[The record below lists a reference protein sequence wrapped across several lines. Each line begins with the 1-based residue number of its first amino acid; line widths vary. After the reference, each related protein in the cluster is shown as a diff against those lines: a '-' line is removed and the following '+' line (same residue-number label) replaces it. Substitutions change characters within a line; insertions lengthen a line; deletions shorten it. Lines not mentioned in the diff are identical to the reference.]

1 MDTSTII
8 WIVIIVGA
16 MIYNSVSKARKARQ
30 EGDNPPS
37 QHGEAWPSIP
47 WSEEESPARPA
58 ADSPAPSRPRANVHP
73 EQAAAK
79 PSVRPEARPVA
90 EATVRTQS
98 GRRDA
103 GELPKIEPT
112 LQKSD
117 DPRTPATKGERQIGD
132 PQPLQPVFG
141 AFPDECQSLEEISP
155 ETMMSEQIE
164 PEAVDFADLYD
175 SDPDREQ
182 QQPDGASWQP
192 TRKGRNAHAESRP
205 EARTEPTGANS
216 QESVA
221 KLVGEFDL
229 RRAVIYSEI
238 LKPKFEED

>member
-30 EGDNPPS
+30 NGDNPPP

-47 WSEEESPARPA
+47 WEEAPARSS
-58 ADSPAPSRPRANVHP
+58 ADSPAPSRPRANVRP

-79 PSVRPEARPVA
+79 PVVRPEVRPVA
-90 EATVRTQS
+90 DATVRPQS
-98 GRRDA
+98 GRRNS

-112 LQKSD
+112 QPRSD
-117 DPRTPATKGERQIGD
+117 DLHTPAAKGERQNGVL
-132 PQPLQPVFG
+132 QPSQPVFG

-155 ETMMSEQIE
+155 EAMMSEYIE
-164 PEAVDFADLYD
+164 PEAADFADLYD
-175 SDPDREQ
+175 SEPDRER
-182 QQPDGASWQP
+182 QQPSGASGQP
-192 TRKGRNAHAESRP
+192 ARKGQNARGGSRP
-205 EARTEPTGANS
+205 EVDTNPSSPSS

-238 LKPKFEED
+238 LKPKFDED